1 MELSSVLN
9 VSGLRRQLAEFA
21 RAETGP
27 IALVLVLLAIAM
39 VLGPVLGTPFYGDDI
54 FNSQRSAALAA
65 DGQSAWSYAID
76 NTRRWMTGQ
85 GRFFPVSAVENTLV
99 FDNVHARWLYKALQL
114 GVATTA
120 IGLVGILTAVLT
132 RNRKLG
138 LLTALLVLPGVQFR
152 YWFDPLH
159 SFGLLVPMLAIKVL
173 GTWLL
178 LILGL
183 RSSSHRRAVLAIGA
197 AGLFWT
203 AALLQYEVAY
213 LLAAVVP
220 ILALHERNAS
230 SRRRWAAVLVVLVP
244 TFLLA
249 NYVATLRSGATPAPA
264 YTTNWAIEDL
274 LPTAVYQLVG
284 PLPTAAS
291 AFSGGLPGIG
301 ELLGIV
307 DAWSILGS
315 LAGGVG
321 AGLLILRTHR
331 PSVPSATALAGVGA
345 SLYVLPAVPIAA
357 SVRWQAELD
366 WGLAYLP
373 VFLQALGLAM
383 LMVGSGSLLASG
395 FDRCAHAGL
404 VQPLSRRGGRTACV
418 LIGTLVGFSI
428 LVAGTGNRWVV
439 DQLQLLRTQQEVTDA
454 AFSNGLI
461 DLAGEGST
469 VVASVSP
476 GGNEYVNAAYVTWRG
491 GPSDLVVRRDFP
503 ADSEPCGQFRLCDAD
518 GRTLYHLQEVVSGDD
533 IFFAIAR
540 IAGHTSDPA
549 DPLVLLD
556 EAAVFGS
563 AAILP
568 SCGVETHVVSGPW
581 ATSQCSGHPI
591 ASSLLG
597 RWLVDTTT
605 GDLHTGMGP
614 GLEAAVKA
622 GFLDRIADG
631 ATILVASG
639 QQLSGALVEW
649 SGGPINLKFA
659 EALPEDMVPC
669 GEARY
674 CTADGLPI
682 FVLRAIEVDGD
693 GVFVLAPVAG
703 DIGSRVDPLVVMGH
717 ITLFGP
723 ESATPACVM
732 EDPSA
737 GEISATD
744 QVWVSRHCT
753 GPPTAL
759 SSFETWVAD
768 GCTEG
773 LSGWFICID
782 AASRD

>member
-1 MELSSVLN
+1 MVESQSVEDRVGSELIIWSV
-9 VSGLRRQLAEFA
+9 
-21 RAETGP
+21 
-27 IALVLVLLAIAM
+27 ALLLAAVAGLAI
-39 VLGPVLGTPFYGDDI
+39 LWPVLSTPFYADDI
-54 FNSQRSAALAA
+54 FNSQHSASINAA
-65 DGQSAWSYAID
+65 DQSAWSYSASGVRQWMD
-76 NTRRWMTGQ
+76 NE
-85 GRFFPVSAVENTLV
+85 GRFFPVSSLEGV
-99 FDNVHARWLYKALQL
+99 FLFDTVHDRGLYKVLQ
-114 GVATTA
+114 VATTLA
-120 IGLVGILTAVLT
+120 AAALLAVFIAVLA
-132 RNRKLG
+132 RDRRLG
-138 LLTALLVLPGVQFR
+138 LLIFFLAVPSFQLR
-152 YWFDPLH
+152 YWYDPIH
-159 SFGLLVPMLAIKVL
+159 SFGLLLPSLTIKVV
-173 GTWLL
+173 GSLL
-178 LILGL
+178 LVLLGL
-183 RSSSHRRAVLAIGA
+183 RATHHRRSI
-197 AGLFWT
+197 GLFVAGCLLWT
-203 AALLQYEVAY
+203 VALLQYEIAFVLCPAVFV
-213 LLAAVVP
+213 LLW
-220 ILALHERNAS
+220 HERARGK
-230 SRRRWAAVLVVLVP
+230 RRLWGAGTAILLP

-249 NYVATLRSGATPAPA
+249 NYIATLRSSANPSPG
-264 YTTNWAIEDL
+264 YTTNWALEDL
-274 LPTAVYQLVG
+274 VPTFLYQLVG
-284 PLPTAAS
+284 AIPGSAALFAGGVPGLFDLLFAFRPAGLVAAVAGGAGVVVLLPMLRLPAAS
-291 AFSGGLPGIG
+291 TATT
-301 ELLGIV
+301 LLGI
-307 DAWSILGS
+307 
-315 LAGGVG
+315 G
-321 AGLLILRTHR
+321 AVLF
-331 PSVPSATALAGVGA
+331 
-345 SLYVLPAVPIAA
+345 VLPAVTIA
-357 SVRWQAELD
+357 SSIRWQSELD

-373 VFLQALGLAM
+373 VFVQGLGLAVAT
-383 LMVGSGSLLASG
+383 LGAVSILLLLLRKVTGIGLLQFPSNRFHFLPG
-395 FDRCAHAGL
+395 VFAGL
-404 VQPLSRRGGRTACV
+404 AVALPL
-418 LIGTLVGFSI
+418 LVVGNGNQW
-428 LVAGTGNRWVV
+428 VA
-439 DQLQLLRTQQEVTDA
+439 DQLEGFRTQQEVTDA

-461 DLAGEGST
+461 DVAGEGST

-773 LSGWFICID
+773 LAGWFICID